1 MTTGGALWQHGRG
14 GAESDATAPGDYE
27 WDTRMSIWKLFG
39 IGETEPAAGSG
50 QKLGAGETETVRK
63 IVDALD
69 QIEPRRARFIA
80 AFAYLLGRVAHA
92 DHHISEEETHSMERI
107 VQDRAHLPEE
117 QAILTVHMA
126 KAQSLLFGAT
136 ENFLVTREFAKIASR
151 EEKIELLHDLYAVC
165 SADRTVSV
173 VEDNEI
179 RKISRELRLDHPDF
193 IAVRLAYRDRLAVLR
208 KQPGREQPEEN

>member
-1 MTTGGALWQHGRG
+1 
-14 GAESDATAPGDYE
+14 
-27 WDTRMSIWKLFG
+27 MSIWKFLG
-39 IGETEPAAGSG
+39 LGELGKLVPGGQRKLAA
-50 QKLGAGETETVRK
+50 AETETVRK
-63 IVDALD
+63 IVQALD
-69 QIEPRRARFIA
+69 RLDPARARFIA

-92 DHHISEEETHSMERI
+92 DQHISGEETQAMERI
-107 VQDRAHLPEE
+107 IQERAHLPEE

-126 KAQSLLFGAT
+126 KSQNLLFGAT

-165 SADRTVSV
+165 SADRTISV

-193 IAVRLAYRDRLAVLR
+193 VAVRLHYRDHLSVFQGTSGPA
-208 KQPGREQPEEN
+208 ES